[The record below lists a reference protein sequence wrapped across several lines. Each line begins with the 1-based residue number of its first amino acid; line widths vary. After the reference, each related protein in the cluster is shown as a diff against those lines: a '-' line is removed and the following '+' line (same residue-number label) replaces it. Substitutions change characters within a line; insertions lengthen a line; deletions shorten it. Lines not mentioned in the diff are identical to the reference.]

1 MQSKLINLSD
11 IIINND
17 VSCENKDQQ
26 QKKTFQQQF
35 FCYHKSDMGQHLGQ
49 HCQLPPPIP
58 MAAIPIK
65 QAKKGTLR
73 NVPKK
78 INVP

>member
-1 MQSKLINLSD
+1 
-11 IIINND
+11 
-17 VSCENKDQQ
+17 
-26 QKKTFQQQF
+26 
-35 FCYHKSDMGQHLGQ
+35 MGQHLGQ